1 MPLAELDLAALRRWV
16 ISARADLDAYA
27 EALNALNVFPVPDGD
42 TGSNLL
48 MTMRDAVDALD
59 DEAPED
65 IRTATAAMARGMLV
79 AARGNSGVILSQLAR
94 GVAEVVSAAGPQP
107 LGPERLAAV
116 LTRAAELAQDGVAAP
131 VPGTILTVAA
141 AAAEAAHRASD
152 AGADLEQVVGSAVD
166 GAREALLRTRT
177 ENDVLRRAGV
187 VDAGGAGYLVVL
199 EALQRVVHGEGGLAT
214 TEASIPEWLRLSRTG
229 QVDACSAD
237 SVPGGPSYEVM
248 YLLDGATPETVATL
262 KAALG
267 ALGDSIVVAGGDGE
281 YSVHVHVD
289 DVSAALNAGV
299 EAGRPHRF
307 RITRFADQDAGARA
321 GADQAAARPQVCVLA
336 LVSGAGMAQQVR
348 ATGGATPVQDWR
360 EPQALRRLLGRRTL
374 VLCTS
379 PQARAAAQTLTGE
392 CEVRVVG
399 DSAVDVAAAAVVIDP
414 GDDFERICRVAEEA
428 VDDVHSVRVVGDPG
442 QDALMH
448 EVSDLLDDDS
458 AAELLTLVA
467 GDALSDERLAGLVA
481 MVRAERPHL
490 DIAQVTG
497 DGDDALLTIGVE

>member
-27 EALNALNVFPVPDGD
+27 ETLNALNVFPVPDGD

-94 GVAEVVSAAGPQP
+94 GVAEVVSEADPQP
-107 LGPERLAAV
+107 LGAERLAAI
-116 LTRAAELAQDGVAAP
+116 LTRAARLAQDGVSVP
-131 VPGTILTVAA
+131 VPGTILTVAT
-141 AAAEAAHRASD
+141 AAAEAAHRASE
-152 AGADLEQVVGSAVD
+152 GGGDLGQVVGAAVTS
-166 GAREALLRTRT
+166 AREALLRTRT

-199 EALQRVVHGEGGLAT
+199 EALDRVVHGEGGLAT
-214 TEASIPEWLRLSRTG
+214 TGGIAPEWLRRSRFG
-229 QVDACSAD
+229 RPDPCEEGA
-237 SVPGGPSYEVM
+237 GGPSYEVM
-248 YLLDGATPETVATL
+248 YLLDEATPETAATL
-262 KAALG
+262 KATLDT
-267 ALGDSIVVAGGDGE
+267 LGDSLVIAGGPDE
-281 YSVHVHVD
+281 FSVHVHVD
-289 DVSAALNAGV
+289 DVSAALNAGA

-307 RITRFADQDAGARA
+307 RITRFADDAGT
-321 GADQAAARPQVCVLA
+321 GAVGRPPVAVLA

-348 ATGGATPVQDWR
+348 VAGGATPVQDWR
-360 EPQALRRLLGRRTL
+360 EPRALRRLLGRRTL
-374 VLCTS
+374 MLCTS
-379 PQARAAAQTLTGE
+379 PQARAVAQTLSGE
-392 CEVRVVG
+392 CELKMVG
-399 DSAVDVAAAAVVIDP
+399 DNAVDVAAAAVVLDLA
-414 GDDFERICRVAEEA
+414 DEFERICRAAEEA
-428 VDDVHSVRVVGDPG
+428 AEDVLSVRVVSDPG

-448 EVSDLLDDDS
+448 EVSDLL
-458 AAELLTLVA
+458 AARPGAELLTLVA
-467 GDALSDERLAGLVA
+467 GDALSDERLAALVA
-481 MVRAERPHL
+481 RARTDRPHL